1 MAMRVSLLW
10 SLRGRIFFKPRL
22 TTLSTPIP
30 KYFLNRG
37 IHSTNNLAI
46 PTNVMSTPVTAP
58 FGQWKSPISSTLL
71 GADGVQFESIV
82 TTNGKVYVNESRPK
96 EQGRSCIVEYS
107 GGEGRDILP
116 AKYDASTKIHEYG
129 GASMIASNGHII
141 FSDRATQDLYKLDPS
156 TGNVEQVTKTDTALR
171 YACTSVMGSSSDSD
185 GQADSGWLLA
195 IEEDHTKPLPS
206 EVRNRLVA
214 INMQSKEIVNVASG
228 DDFYS
233 AAQFSPDGSRVCWN
247 QWSHPDMPWTGA
259 RLYVAKWNNGQVTDV
274 HHVSG
279 VPKKESVSQPR
290 WGVDNTLYFTSDRSG
305 YWQLYRYHFDTS
317 ECQRV
322 ALHGLEEVDFS
333 QPDWRLGNCTYLCLS
348 PTLMIASYTKNARWS
363 FIRIDLSNDSW
374 QDMNVPVTDTII
386 LADTPLSD
394 TKIAL
399 LGSSETTFSTAFTL
413 DIADTITLNVLKA
426 ASEFPMP
433 SGLVSKPEH
442 ISFPRVQGK
451 NLEGMAHAIFYEPQ
465 NPDYLAPSGT
475 LPPLIVCVHGGPT
488 SQTGTGLNIT
498 DQYWT
503 SRGYAVVWVNYGGSS
518 GYGRAYRDILNGQWG
533 IIDTAD
539 AASCVSYLASTG
551 RIDQNGIGIRGQSA
565 GGYIVLQAL
574 CDYPNLFAGGNSLY
588 GIGNVRTLCED
599 THKFESHY
607 AFALLFDPGADEDE
621 KNRIF
626 SERSPCLKADKIT
639 APLLLLQGDEDLV
652 VPLNQAEEMVEM
664 MTKAGRES
672 KLVVFH
678 GEGHGFRQ
686 AESRIT
692 AVEEEEKWWKKALLK
707 MDPADF

>member
-1 MAMRVSLLW
+1 MPVRVSRLW

-22 TTLSTPIP
+22 ATPSTPIP
-30 KYFLNRG
+30 TYFLNRSINLINNRAIATTAMG
-37 IHSTNNLAI
+37 IPI
-46 PTNVMSTPVTAP
+46 TAP

-71 GADGVQFESIV
+71 GADGVQFESIAASN
-82 TTNGKVYVNESRPK
+82 TKVYVIEGRPK
-96 EQGRSCIVEYS
+96 EQGRGCIVEYS

-116 AKYDASTKIHEYG
+116 AKYDARTKVHEYG
-129 GASMIASNGHII
+129 GASMIAFDGHIV
-141 FSDRATQDLYKLDPS
+141 FSDRETQDLHKLDPS
-156 TGNVEQVTKTDTALR
+156 TGHVEQITKTDTALR
-171 YACTSVMGSSSDSD
+171 YACTSAIGSLSD
-185 GQADSGWLLA
+185 GQANSGWILA
-195 IEEDHTKPLPS
+195 IEEDHSKPLPS

-214 INMQSKEIVNVASG
+214 VNMQSREIVNVASG

-233 AAQFSPDGSRVCWN
+233 AAQFSPDGSRICWT

-259 RLYVAKWNNGQVTDV
+259 RLYVAKWNNGKVSDTRL
-274 HHVSG
+274 VSG

-290 WGVDNTLYFTSDRSG
+290 WGFDNTLYFTSDCSG
-305 YWQLYRYHFDTS
+305 YWQLYRSHFDTS
-317 ECQRV
+317 ECQRMT
-322 ALHGLEEVDFS
+322 LHGLEEVEFS
-333 QPDWRLGNCTYLCLS
+333 QPDWRLGNCTYVCLS
-348 PTLMIASYTKNARWS
+348 PTSMIAAYTKNARWS
-363 FIRIDLSNDSW
+363 FILIDLSNDSW
-374 QDMNVPVTDTII
+374 QDLNVPVTDTII
-386 LADTPLSD
+386 LADNPLSD
-394 TKIAL
+394 TQIAL
-399 LGSSETTFSTAFTL
+399 LGSSETSFNTVFTL
-413 DIADTITLNVLKA
+413 DIAETVNINALKA
-426 ASEFPMP
+426 ASDFPMP
-433 SGLVSKPEH
+433 TSLVSKPEH
-442 ISFPRVQGK
+442 ISFPRVHGE
-451 NLEGMAHAIFYEPQ
+451 NLEGMAHAIFYPPQ
-465 NPDYLAPSGT
+465 NPDYQPPSGS

-488 SQTGTGLNIT
+488 SQTGTGLNTT

-551 RIDQNGIGIRGQSA
+551 RIDQNGVGVRGQSA

-588 GIGNVRTLCED
+588 GIGNVKALCED

-607 AFALLFDPGADEDE
+607 AFALLFDPGADEAE

-639 APLLLLQGDEDLV
+639 APLLLLQGDQDLV
-652 VPLNQAEEMVEM
+652 VPMNQAEEMVEM
-664 MTKAGRES
+664 MKKAGRES

-686 AESRIT
+686 AKSRIA
-692 AVEEEEKWWKKALLK
+692 AVEEEEKWWKKGLLK
-707 MDPADF
+707 MDTEAL